1 MKVLYFHPLFS
12 FDPKKDLIDFFSR
25 ICHNFHQ
32 ILLEKTKW
40 HIHTYYVGG
49 RGLAGDLQNTYC
61 LMNCAL
67 AWHTMKH
74 SSTGSKTEQVNKW
87 TQQLT
92 TFLNCSKCRRSI
104 NLCAELIRKGNPVL
118 QGSLVDSAWSWIST
132 QTFHRTSDGCVAGR
146 LAQELQMVLL
156 SLPICWECV
165 WADSWFQTMLN
176 YRSCRHWSN
185 TPCREKWFS
194 SLVVW
199 LFSQQSKFPDPFTC
213 RRQLDYPS
221 HVSVS
226 LKSGIRHSWLP
237 SRDVQQ
243 NVKKESL

>member
-74 SSTGSKTEQVNKW
+74 SSTGSETEQVNKW
-87 TQQLT
+87 TSSSQLFWIVPNAGGALT
-92 TFLNCSKCRRSI
+92 CVQNWSGKGILSFRGRWWIPHEVGSRLRRSTARVTAASPADSHK
-104 NLCAELIRKGNPVL
+104 NCKWCFFRCQYV
-118 QGSLVDSAWSWIST
+118 GSAFEPS
-132 QTFHRTSDGCVAGR
+132 
-146 LAQELQMVLL
+146 
-156 SLPICWECV
+156 
-165 WADSWFQTMLN
+165 SWFQTI
-176 YRSCRHWSN
+176 
-185 TPCREKWFS
+185 
-194 SLVVW
+194 
-199 LFSQQSKFPDPFTC
+199 
-213 RRQLDYPS
+213 
-221 HVSVS
+221 
-226 LKSGIRHSWLP
+226 G
-237 SRDVQQ
+237 
-243 NVKKESL
+243 